1 MTAPLVALPTQLT
14 PNALLVARDWLKAAP
29 RLAWSNAGTPVRVG
43 VATSLPK
50 DDAPALTTLGFIRL
64 TISGGS
70 PDVYVPRRNPV
81 VTAECWAAPNK
92 PGTEGTAAK
101 LPWDRAGGIAELVWE
116 STFDRGMQ
124 NFLISPPLPG
134 YLPVRVRT
142 VEALTEPRD
151 IHTDPNYARFDV
163 ELLFHYLTEG

>member
-1 MTAPLVALPTQLT
+1 VSAPVALPPQLA
-14 PNALLVARDWLKAAP
+14 PNALLVARDWLRASP
-29 RLAWSNAGTPVRVG
+29 RLAWSNGGTPVRVG

-50 DDAPALTTLGFIRL
+50 NDDVLRSLGFIRL
-64 TISGGS
+64 TIAGGS

-81 VTAECWAAPNK
+81 ITAECWAAPFT
-92 PGTEGTAAK
+92 PGSEK

-116 STFDRGMQ
+116 STFDRGMM
-124 NFLISPPLPG
+124 NFLISPSLPG
-134 YLPVRVRT
+134 YLPARVRT